1 MKIFEFI
8 RSADKITIR
17 STQTTNTNWCADS
30 DWTAYLV
37 LFQIKKEEK
46 KKKATQ
52 QKEKIVVECAGL
64 THTIFNFSKQV
75 RLDADES
82 DTMTL
87 ATMIISLAR
96 RCFAHNKLRSKYNFS
111 FNVL

>member
-1 MKIFEFI
+1 M
-8 RSADKITIR
+8 
-17 STQTTNTNWCADS
+17 
-30 DWTAYLV
+30 V
-37 LFQIKKEEK
+37 LFQIKKEV
-46 KKKATQ
+46 KKAHTTEEE
-52 QKEKIVVECAGL
+52 KKIVVEYAGL
-64 THTIFNFSKQV
+64 AHTIFNFSKQV

-96 RCFAHNKLRSKYNFS
+96 RCFAHNKLERSKYNFS